1 MPMSF
6 QTGFVIFPNLTQL
19 DFTGPLQVLARL
31 PEAETHIIAKT
42 RDPVPSDCGL
52 SLVPTRTFA
61 EAPQLDLLCIPGG
74 FGVDQA
80 MEDDATIAFVRAQ
93 GANAKYVTSV
103 CTGAFILG
111 AAGLLR
117 GKRATTHWAYHHLLP
132 RVGAIPV
139 QERVVRDGNMFT
151 GGGVTAGLD
160 FAFTVMDEI
169 AGPEHAQAVQ
179 LGLEYDPRPP
189 FDAGSPRRAPG
200 PIKARADERYASRLG
215 AFEDVLSRVLRRSD
229 RAA

>member
-1 MPMSF
+1 MSF

-52 SLVPTRTFA
+52 SLVPTKTFA

-139 QERVVRDGNMFT
+139 QERVVRDGNTFT

>member
-52 SLVPTRTFA
+52 SLVPTKTFA

-139 QERVVRDGNMFT
+139 QERVVRDGNTFT